1 VAFASFLPV
10 VCVGSS
16 DDARLGCDTLFGW
29 TVLRSGYFAIVIQS
43 TKRTT
48 RIITPRRMNWMLP

>member
-1 VAFASFLPV
+1 VREAADRPFVAAWTL
-10 VCVGSS
+10 VGP
-16 DDARLGCDTLFGW
+16 G
-29 TVLRSGYFAIVIQS
+29 GYFAIVIQR